1 MNFLLPSVWII
12 IFLFIIWKHP
22 FFKIKGIAQWFIL
35 GVFCCKL
42 ATSGILH
49 FIFTNYYPDRS
60 TADIFKYFED
70 AVVLFDSIHQ
80 SIGDFCKIL
89 FGLNCDAPEMSLYFQ
104 DTNHWTRMYE
114 YAPFIDNR
122 LIIRTNM
129 IILLVSGG
137 NIAVHYVFANFISL
151 VGFLLIYKTFELF
164 FQKNIIGLFIIFLL
178 PSSLLWTA
186 GILKECL
193 VTFAIGCFVYGF
205 FVLMKKNSEPNIASN
220 EKKYLSTLQS
230 LLYCTIGLLLLI
242 VLKFYV
248 LVALC
253 PALFAFFLTQK
264 LPTQK
269 KWLWYVVVCFN
280 GIILLGLL
288 DFGVHAIP
296 FFESF
301 AGKRNDAI
309 NTALLYD
316 AQSILPLEKIES
328 TPWNFIKE
336 TPTAIWNTIALP
348 YIWNFKGIIQLVPAL
363 ESLLLFVLLGLM
375 IFFYKKPNKQQANFV
390 WFCVCF
396 SLILIWEIGIS
407 TAVVGGI
414 VRYKIPIFP
423 LLYTTLALLIDWD
436 RIIKKQFCLSKFF
449 CHKLLNQNQLP

>member
-1 MNFLLPSVWII
+1 MYWILPFLWTI

-22 FFKIKGIAQWFIL
+22 FFKIQGIAQWFII
-35 GVFCCKL
+35 GIFCCKL

-49 FIFTNYYPDRS
+49 YIFTNYYPDRS
-60 TADIFKYFED
+60 TADIFKYFDD
-70 AVVLFDSIHQ
+70 AVVLFDSLHH
-80 SIGDFCKIL
+80 SIGDFFKIL
-89 FGLNCDAPEMSLYFQ
+89 FGLNCDTPEMLHYFQ

-114 YAPFIDNR
+114 YAPFLDNR

-129 IILLVSGG
+129 LILLVSDG
-137 NIAVHYVFANFISL
+137 NIAVHYIFANFISL
-151 VGFLLIYKTFELF
+151 FGFLLIYKTLELF
-164 FQKNIIGLFIIFLL
+164 FKQNYITLFIIFLI

-205 FVLMKKNSEPNIASN
+205 LNLMTN
-220 EKKYLSTLQS
+220 ERSYTIKMA
-230 LLYCTIGLLLLI
+230 LYCIVGLLLLI

-253 PALFAFFLTQK
+253 PALLAFFLTQK
-264 LPTQK
+264 LQTTQ
-269 KWLWYVVVCFN
+269 KWLWYAIVCFGGVIIV
-280 GIILLGLL
+280 GIL
-288 DFGVHAIP
+288 DFGFQAIP

-301 AGKRNDAI
+301 AGKRTDAI

-328 TPWNFIKE
+328 TPLDFIKE

-348 YIWNFKGIIQLVPAL
+348 YIWNFKGIIQFVPAL

-375 IFFYKKPNKQQANFV
+375 LVFYKKPTEQQKNFM
-390 WFCVCF
+390 WFSICF

-423 LLYTTLALLIDWD
+423 FLYTTLALLIDWD
-436 RIIKKQFCLSKFF
+436 KIIKRFR
-449 CHKLLNQNQLP
+449 